1 MTYLNNFDQ
10 NSISS
15 KLFEINNIFDRS
27 KHYKYSDIPNQQL
40 TLGIL
45 LPSEASN
52 KDRRNNLNEY
62 DIHYLKNILTNLLGK
77 IEIKKLE
84 KPGFHKNNS
93 YILLKNNKQLG
104 TFGQLSLELTDR
116 FELKNNIY
124 LAEVSIESLEKNYK
138 ENTQYI
144 PLSQYPYVKFDL
156 SFSVPLE
163 FKAIDI
169 KSFIEELL
177 IDNENEIDIFDD
189 FVSEK
194 SRNLGIRINT
204 RNYLKTYDE
213 QETTELLN
221 MLVKKVESKFK
232 VTLNKS

>member
-1 MTYLNNFDQ
+1 LS
-10 NSISS
+10 SI
-15 KLFEINNIFDRS
+15 LGEI
-27 KHYKYSDIPNQQL
+27 DIN
-40 TLGIL
+40 
-45 LPSEASN
+45 
-52 KDRRNNLNEY
+52 
-62 DIHYLKNILTNLLGK
+62 
-77 IEIKKLE
+77 KLE

-104 TFGQLSLELTDR
+104 SFGQLSLELTEK
-116 FELKNNIY
+116 FEIKNNIY
-124 LAEVSIESLEKNYK
+124 LAEVNIENLEKNYK
-138 ENTQYI
+138 EINQYI

-156 SFSVPLE
+156 SFSVPLD
-163 FKAIDI
+163 FKANNI
-169 KSFIEELL
+169 KSFIENLL
-177 IDNENEIDIFDD
+177 VDNENEIDIFDD

-221 MLVKKVESKFK
+221 MLIKKVESKFK